1 MTDTANRLNIY
12 EVKSQLFQIITY
24 MSEAERQK
32 LLSVLLADQSQD
44 ENRKLLSLVLA
55 NISEAKIRE
64 LLEQLKNWHQS
75 KLSEMREHP
84 RKPSFIPVEC
94 SSSGGVCFTDFIQD
108 ISNGGVLIQTDGN
121 FFIGQQ
127 ITLTFSIPKAEK
139 DITVSGEVVRVDS
152 EGIGVKFNEPL
163 PTL

>member
-1 MTDTANRLNIY
+1 MTDIANRLSIY

-32 LLSVLLADQSQD
+32 LLSVLLADQSKD

-64 LLEQLKNWHQS
+64 LLEQLKNWHKS
-75 KLSEMREHP
+75 KLTEMREHP

-94 SSSGGVCFTDFIQD
+94 SSSDGVCFTDFIQD
-108 ISNGGVLIQTDGN
+108 ISNGGVYIQTDGR
-121 FFIGQQ
+121 FFLGQQ
-127 ITLTFSIPKAEK
+127 ITLTFSIPKTREEQK
-139 DITVSGEVVRVDS
+139 VSGEIVRVDS
-152 EGIGVKFNEPL
+152 QGIGVKFNEPL
-163 PTL
+163 SIS